1 MCRSRG
7 TMCSSRRATRR
18 GIVHVIDAF
27 LAATLILSLTLL
39 SVYVMFSRL
48 NTQVQQLPDP
58 SGVDKF
64 IRSNLESGRWQYYMA
79 QGRAD
84 RIAEE
89 IKDYLRTTMPGARVQ
104 VIIYGVNP
112 SSGAIGNPIIG
123 GDTLVEAKISL
134 RYFVPAGGWLGG
146 ATFILEVGI
155 YW

>member
-7 TMCSSRRATRR
+7 TTCSSRRATRR

-39 SVYVMFSRL
+39 SVYVMFTRL

-58 SGVDKF
+58 SGVDRF
-64 IRSNLESGRWQYYMA
+64 IRSNLESGRWQYYIA

-84 RIAEE
+84 RIAGE
-89 IKDYLRTTMPGARVQ
+89 IKDYLRATLPGARVQ
-104 VIIYGVNP
+104 VAIYGVNP
-112 SSGAIGNPIIG
+112 SGAVGDVIVG
-123 GDTLVEAKISL
+123 GDVLVEAKITL
-134 RYFVPAGGWLGG
+134 RYFVPVGGWIGNT
-146 ATFILEVGI
+146 AFILEVGI